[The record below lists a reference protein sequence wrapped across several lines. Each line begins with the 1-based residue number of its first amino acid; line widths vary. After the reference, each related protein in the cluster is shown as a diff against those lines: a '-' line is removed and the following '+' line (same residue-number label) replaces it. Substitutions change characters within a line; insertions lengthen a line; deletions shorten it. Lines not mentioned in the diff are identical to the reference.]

1 MRLFLPVLAVVVGLA
16 NALLYNAFGNSPWGG
31 PFVWRLQFGPVF
43 TAHMFSAVLA
53 GLIVSG
59 ALLLFAELRLRG
71 SFFVRWGI
79 MMVAICAGGAILGV
93 FLHASNILLD
103 YREPIPQGSE
113 ILYDIAIPAVAGGI
127 LGSIEGVH
135 FGLPLA
141 WLLGM
146 FEDRTVPQEG
156 SQP

>member
-1 MRLFLPVLAVVVGLA
+1 MVVGLA

-31 PFVWRLQFGPVF
+31 PFVWRLQFGPMF
-43 TAHMFSAVLA
+43 TAHMLSAVLS
-53 GLIVSG
+53 GLVVSG
-59 ALLLFAELRLRG
+59 ALLLLAERKLRG
-71 SFFVRWGI
+71 SFFARWRI
-79 MMVAICAGGAILGV
+79 IMVAFCAGGASLRV

-103 YREPIPQGSE
+103 YREPMPQGFE
-113 ILYDIAIPAVAGGI
+113 ILYDVAIPTLAGGI

-146 FEDRTVPQEG
+146 FGDRTAARTR
-156 SQP
+156 SR